1 MDQYF
6 ANINKIIQRKNTSAR
21 TRFMLLDVTDLRKV
35 SHNYVLVNK

>member
-6 ANINKIIQRKNTSAR
+6 AHINKIIQRKTTSTR

-35 SHNYVLVNK
+35 TRS